1 MGWLWSPFHPRG
13 SAVSFFSLFGPR
25 KREPLE
31 AVPHDRLHQQAF
43 RAGRC
48 AHAHSDVKFPVR
60 PEIHVESGHDLLL
73 LLVQRVQVSDGPQRS
88 VVLQAEGDAP
98 GHVVA
103 DFGIGRELPAKLL
116 AGAAKGFLHRG
127 IERPIPLA
135 RFLVDDWPKLPRP
148 RVGGKVRTHVAE
160 LGREAHAH
168 RPAPLL
174 RRPHSWT
181 DVRAHELPSVAHAC
195 RAEQVVAGL
204 EPRVPAVRDLQ
215 RLVERM
221 VGRQLA
227 VGRNR
232 LAAVNREV
240 AVQLHHGPLRIH
252 RVAGIDLDFVVFLRA
267 GAGCGGGRHEE
278 KDKDPDCSSAHRL
291 TWLANSQGPGQKRFP
306 ALSNV
311 WQEPASGFR
320 IRRFGDSANQTN
332 HERYPPPAVRAAIIE
347 PTDLPKETGSLP
359 PSFKSLS
366 ALLAPGALL
375 VAALVGL
382 HVTAARPAV
391 REFLDFYPYIVLVL
405 GALLAL
411 RFHSSRSLFALAALA
426 LAARYSL
433 PAAPAVTRGF
443 VAVLLPMNLAA
454 ITCVRER
461 GVLTP
466 AAAVRIGTLA
476 CQAVLV
482 SVLSR
487 PEIAW
492 THWIA
497 HPLLP
502 WAAAT
507 LAGFMVLL
515 RFVAVADP
523 LTAAF
528 LWCVPSYLVAQ
539 AANSTPM
546 RNAVFATAGAVVL
559 LGLVERGYRLA
570 YHDALTGLPGR

>member
-1 MGWLWSPFHPRG
+1 M
-13 SAVSFFSLFGPR
+13 
-25 KREPLE
+25 
-31 AVPHDRLHQQAF
+31 
-43 RAGRC
+43 
-48 AHAHSDVKFPVR
+48 
-60 PEIHVESGHDLLL
+60 
-73 LLVQRVQVSDGPQRS
+73 
-88 VVLQAEGDAP
+88 
-98 GHVVA
+98 
-103 DFGIGRELPAKLL
+103 
-116 AGAAKGFLHRG
+116 
-127 IERPIPLA
+127 
-135 RFLVDDWPKLPRP
+135 
-148 RVGGKVRTHVAE
+148 
-160 LGREAHAH
+160 
-168 RPAPLL
+168 
-174 RRPHSWT
+174 
-181 DVRAHELPSVAHAC
+181 
-195 RAEQVVAGL
+195 
-204 EPRVPAVRDLQ
+204 
-215 RLVERM
+215 
-221 VGRQLA
+221 
-227 VGRNR
+227 
-232 LAAVNREV
+232 
-240 AVQLHHGPLRIH
+240 
-252 RVAGIDLDFVVFLRA
+252 
-267 GAGCGGGRHEE
+267 
-278 KDKDPDCSSAHRL
+278 
-291 TWLANSQGPGQKRFP
+291 
-306 ALSNV
+306 

-570 YHDALTGLPGR
+570 YHDALTGLPGRRAFDEMAAELPEIYSVALVDVDHFKKFNDLYGHETGDQVLRMVASRLARVGDGGRAFRWGGEEFVLVFPGRTVDQALDEADEIRQAIADSSFVVRSPDRRKKGPNDRGPVRMTEKEAAVTVSMGLADPARGRLTVDQVVHVADQALYFAKESGRNRIETMRSLVRHRKAAGVGKLRSAQ